1 MAEYSEDSSKMARW
15 KARALSPSP
24 MVANI
29 VDILEKMHARA
40 WDSSR
45 HKNTNISVLT
55 RKAKRREKER

>member
-1 MAEYSEDSSKMARW
+1 MARW